1 MCGIAGF
8 VSETKNEKLINQLT
22 EKLMHRGPDE
32 LNIEIIK
39 KDNLYY
45 HFGSARLSIV
55 GLVDGKMPMVDIDKN
70 CLVYNGELYQLEK
83 IRKNFSDT
91 LNTTSDT
98 RHLFKLLNQNS
109 GNIDVNDLNGMF
121 AFAYFNSSK
130 GNLTLGRD
138 ELGIKPLYYLQ
149 TKEIPFLFCSEV
161 KPIIEAGITNNKM
174 SKKIL
179 ESYILF
185 GGFNSDTN
193 IIDQIK
199 TLKPGSLLKWSN
211 NNLEISNPTN
221 DNFKNYENRSFK
233 KDNFLTVLDEV
244 INDQITADVPVNILL
259 SGGIDSSIIAWS
271 AKKFISGDIKGFSLY
286 FENDKFNEISAAEE
300 LSKTLKIPLVKF
312 LFESNSNEQIIDEL
326 LNKLPEPI
334 ADPSII
340 PTYFLTKKVSEYTK
354 AVISGDGADELF
366 GGYEWYR
373 AIRISK
379 IINESFNPLI
389 KLFIPIID
397 KLNKNDYIKPSEK
410 FLIFN
415 FVKNVPPQMKTLFW
429 QNFQLSYSAE
439 KQIEKYTEYLNSLSY
454 SGKLDLNY
462 YRYIDIKTY
471 LYTNILKKGDIAS
484 MLNSLEVRPVFL
496 DKRLVN
502 YANSFNVEKEV
513 NFSSAKN
520 GLRSIVSD
528 FNANISKRPK
538 HGFAHDFSN
547 WANTTGLNYLKSLEN
562 DFEEINTFLKKY
574 EMLKSSS
581 YIGSREIWKLYS
593 IFRWS
598 ELNKIEIID

>member
-8 VSETKNEKLINQLT
+8 VSETRNEKLINQLT

-45 HFGSARLSIV
+45 HFGSTRLSIV
-55 GLVDGKMPMVDIDKN
+55 GLADGKMPMVDIDNN
-70 CLVYNGELYQLEK
+70 CLVYNGELYQLEEV
-83 IRKNFSDT
+83 RKNFSET
-91 LNTTSDT
+91 INTTSDT
-98 RHLFKLLNQNS
+98 RHLFKFLNQNQ
-109 GNIDVNDLNGMF
+109 GNIDMTDLNGMF

-149 TKEIPFLFCSEV
+149 TKDIPFLFCSEV
-161 KPIIEAGITNNKM
+161 KPIIETGIINNKM

-179 ESYILF
+179 QSYILF
-185 GGFNSDTN
+185 GGFNSETN
-193 IIDQIK
+193 IIGDIK

-211 NNLEISNPTN
+211 NNLEVSDLKNRN
-221 DNFKNYENRSFK
+221 YKNYENRSFK
-233 KDNFLTVLDEV
+233 KDNFLNVLDEV

-271 AKKFISGDIKGFSLY
+271 AKKFISREIKGFSLY
-286 FENDKFNEISAAEE
+286 FENDKFSEISATEE
-300 LSKTLKIPLVKF
+300 LSKTLKIPLIKI
-312 LFESNSNEQIIDEL
+312 LFENNSNEQIINEL

-340 PTYFLTKKVSEYTK
+340 PTYYLTKKVSEYTK

-373 AIRISK
+373 AIRLSK
-379 IINESFNPLI
+379 YFNEGFNPLL
-389 KLFIPIID
+389 KLIIPILD

-410 FLIFN
+410 YLIFS

-429 QNFQLSYSAE
+429 QNFQLSYSTE
-439 KQIEKYTEYLNSLSY
+439 TQINKYDEYLNSLSY

-484 MLNSLEVRPVFL
+484 MLNSLEIRPVFL

-502 YANSFNVEKEV
+502 YANSIDVENEV
-513 NFSSAKN
+513 NIFSAKS
-520 GLRSIVSD
+520 GLRNIVSD
-528 FNANISKRPK
+528 FNTNLSKRPK
-538 HGFAHDFSN
+538 HGFAHDFSK
-547 WANTTGLNYLKSLEN
+547 WASSTGLNYLESLKN
-562 DFEEINTFLKKY
+562 DFEEINTFLTRYK
-574 EMLKSSS
+574 MLKTSS

-593 IFRWS
+593 IFKWS
-598 ELNKIEIID
+598 DLNKIEISD